1 MLYLVLLMIF
11 AAAVAAFL
19 LIYVPMKQSL
29 DRAEARAEQAVSA
42 ELEQM
47 FLFIPVD
54 KLGYVKIG
62 CMVAAG
68 FVAYLLFGNARPPA
82 PYIFAG
88 IAAAIGYFGPEI
100 AVKIMR
106 NKRRKA
112 FAEQL
117 TDGLVMMGNGLRA
130 GFTLPQAMELLV
142 TETKPPISQEFG
154 LLLREVRVGVDLDQ
168 AMLNMCKRTEDS
180 DLELAVTAVMIT
192 RQIGGNLPEIFERIC
207 AMIRDRK
214 TIEGKAD
221 ALTAQGKLQA
231 AIVASMPYLLLLVIS
246 KINPEMMSLL
256 WTTIPGF
263 LALGLMVILDAA
275 GYFWV
280 LKLTKIEY

>member
-11 AAAVAAFL
+11 VAAGAAFML
-19 LIYVPMKQSL
+19 VYVPMKQSI
-29 DRAEARAEQAVSA
+29 DQAQARAERAVSA
-42 ELEQM
+42 ELEEM

-54 KLGYVKIG
+54 KLGYAKLA
-62 CMVAAG
+62 CMAMAGFVGYLIFGNAKPPAPYVAAG
-68 FVAYLLFGNARPPA
+68 FMACL
-82 PYIFAG
+82 
-88 IAAAIGYFGPEI
+88 GYFGPELTVRI
-100 AVKIMR
+100 LR
-106 NKRRKA
+106 TKRRKA

-117 TDGLVMMGNGLRA
+117 VDGLVMMGNGLRA
-130 GFTLPQAMELLV
+130 GFTLQQAMELLV
-142 TETKPPISQEFG
+142 NETKPPISQEFG

-168 AMLNMCKRTEDS
+168 AMLNMCRRTKDQ

-192 RQIGGNLPEIFERIC
+192 RQVGGNLPEIFERIC

-231 AIVASMPYLLLLVIS
+231 LIVASMPYILLMVIS
-246 KINPEMMSLL
+246 KINPEMMALL
-256 WTTIPGF
+256 WTTLPGF
-263 LALGLMVILDAA
+263 LAIGLMVILDTA